1 MPIQYIYSKNGG
13 IILKVY
19 IDNQILEF
27 NNDKSG
33 IEKILNEI
41 EKEVTKTSKVLNSLI
56 IDDYEI
62 FSDYYDYF
70 LDNIRV
76 IEKVEVVLLTYK
88 ELVNETLSSTLD
100 YLKRTPELIENLA
113 NSFYKSSCHKSWSD
127 LDALLEGIT
136 WLVES
141 FSTIDSNRNLNDVI
155 SDYKSWN
162 LYSRDIISL
171 SEILPDFED
180 ALSNRDNIIIADI
193 LSYEIQPKFNTM
205 VDNLSKLVNME
216 EGMLNDLN

>member
-1 MPIQYIYSKNGG
+1 M
-13 IILKVY
+13 KVY